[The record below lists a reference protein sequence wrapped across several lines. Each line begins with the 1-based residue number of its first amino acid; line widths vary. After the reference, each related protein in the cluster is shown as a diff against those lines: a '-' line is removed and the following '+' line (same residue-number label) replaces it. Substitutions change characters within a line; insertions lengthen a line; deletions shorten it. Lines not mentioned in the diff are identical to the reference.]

1 MDGIS
6 VIGGQRLLTAAVA
19 CLVFAGVWAACGSQK
34 EPVAPVHYDQRANPI
49 LAEKPT
55 TEFLNDNPEAMEI
68 GCCAVRIDEFHWTC
82 SVQSQPECVAASASA
97 CQDESCLDGQWGY
110 LPRVAGEECF
120 RRCSYM
126 DELVM
131 RTQRMDEIDLD
142 VPQGSWEQFRFAQ
155 NLAAEGRCS
164 DVDTVMSVMN
174 PDYMALNRTSM
185 DLLRAQ
191 CRLTGRGEIENAEE
205 IAGVVYNEA
214 DGSNTMTAAGVLSD
228 ARKYS
233 CDFDG
238 AIEWAYHG
246 DEARPTYLA
255 PEVIVNAA
263 QLFDLQGRPELAAR
277 AARSF
282 VTRYPFDYYESD
294 VSNPPEDQTYNR
306 TSADELH
313 KENRATAWRIL
324 AANEKNI
331 AIPEADLAY
340 MRRSGTPV
348 DAIPPQYGEPFFETK
363 AAEAFALFRAHEAIV
378 RINARESLGED
389 AAEVEALTAFASA
402 QLDQLPA
409 GDGPC
414 ELLAERLRERLER
427 IGDMD
432 GDGIPDDEDECPE
445 EPETFNGFEDEDG
458 CPDIDARIAYLLER
472 QIVINE
478 RVQFRTDSAELR
490 AESRAVLDDVA
501 AILKEFPNV
510 KKVRVEGHTDAR
522 GTDEYNLDL
531 SQRRADS
538 VRTYL
543 VNEGG
548 IDPDRLV
555 TRGFGESQPLAFGEG
570 EEVWRLNRRVEFFI
584 LEADVMPQ
592 LTDDT
597 VE

>member
-1 MDGIS
+1 MGITD
-6 VIGGQRLLTAAVA
+6 IGGRRVLAAVVVCGLSAGAWVA
-19 CLVFAGVWAACGSQK
+19 CSGQK
-34 EPVAPVHYDQRANPI
+34 EPTAPVHYDVRANPI
-49 LAEKPT
+49 LAEKPSS
-55 TEFLNDNPEAMEI
+55 EFLADNPEAMEI
-68 GCCAVRIDEFHWTC
+68 GCCSVRTDEYRWIC
-82 SVQSQPECVAASASA
+82 SVQSQPECVATSASA
-97 CQDESCLDGQWGY
+97 CVDEACLDGQWGY

-126 DELVM
+126 SELVATTH
-131 RTQRMDEIDLD
+131 RIDEIGLD
-142 VPQGSWEQFRFAQ
+142 IPQGSWEQFRFTQ
-155 NLAAEGRCS
+155 DLAAEGRCS

-191 CRLTGRGEIENAEE
+191 CRLTGRGEIETAEE
-205 IAGVVYNEA
+205 IAGGVYSEA
-214 DGSNTMTAAGVLSD
+214 DGSNTMTAAGVMSD

-238 AIEWAYHG
+238 AIEWAYKG

-282 VTRYPFDYYESD
+282 VTSYPFDYYESE
-294 VSNPPEDQTYNR
+294 VSNPLEDETYNR

-324 AANEKNI
+324 AANENDVV
-331 AIPEADLAY
+331 IPEADLAY

-348 DAIPPQYGEPFFETK
+348 DGIPPQFGEPFFETK
-363 AAEAFALFRAHEAIV
+363 ASEAFTLFRAHEAIV
-378 RINARESLGED
+378 RINARVALGINTEEVGEL
-389 AAEVEALTAFASA
+389 AEFASG

-427 IGDMD
+427 IGDID

-445 EPETFNGFEDEDG
+445 EPETYNGFEDEDG
-458 CPDIDARIAYLLER
+458 CPDVDARIAYLLER

-501 AILKEFPNV
+501 AILKEFPHV

-522 GTDEYNLDL
+522 ADDDYNMDL

-538 VRTYL
+538 VRAYL
-543 VNEGG
+543 VNQGG
-548 IDPDRLV
+548 IDPERLT
-555 TRGFGESQPLAFGEG
+555 TRGYGESQPLAFGEG
-570 EEVWRLNRRVEFFI
+570 EDVWRLNRRVEFFI
-584 LEADVMPQ
+584 LEADVMDQ
-592 LTDDT
+592 LVDETA
-597 VE
+597 E